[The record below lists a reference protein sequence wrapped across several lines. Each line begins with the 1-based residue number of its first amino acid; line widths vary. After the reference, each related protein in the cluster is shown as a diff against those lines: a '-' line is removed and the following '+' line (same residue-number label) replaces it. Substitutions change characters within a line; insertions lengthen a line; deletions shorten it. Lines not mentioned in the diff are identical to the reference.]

1 MNEKIPLKR
10 FAAGVA
16 SRSGMDAAEAE
27 EFIKSLFATIANGLR
42 TGEPVSVPG
51 LGEFRLTHNPEDPV
65 TFVPEAAWADE
76 VNAPFAMFEP
86 VELAEGITDTQLAEA
101 EKTET
106 ETVTAAS
113 PSEEVPEQETDAEP
127 ATVVSQPLPQNQE
140 PAPVQNQEPTPAHEP
155 VSTPATTPYRWPE
168 EEEEEAERLEAE
180 LAAKANETSTQ
191 PALTTTPPP
200 FSSQPAPTTP
210 TVTGANDSTT
220 EPEEASSTAQ
230 EDDYY
235 RSVRDSKSNNG
246 FTRGFIIGLIVGLA
260 IGALALCAY
269 VLYYVNTPAGQLP
282 LEVELDATEVV
293 PAN

>member
-101 EKTET
+101 EVTET

-113 PSEEVPEQETDAEP
+113 PSEEAPEQDTDFEP
-127 ATVVSQPLPQNQE
+127 ATAVEQPLPQNQE
-140 PAPVQNQEPTPAHEP
+140 TTPAHEP
-155 VSTPATTPYRWPE
+155 VSTTPATPYRWPE

-180 LAAKANETSTQ
+180 MAAKANEASTQTSSAAATAPLPPSPQPVAVTSTVSETSI
-191 PALTTTPPP
+191 A
-200 FSSQPAPTTP
+200 
-210 TVTGANDSTT
+210 T
-220 EPEEASSTAQ
+220 EPNETPSTAQ

-235 RSVRDSKSNNG
+235 RSVNDSDSKSG

-260 IGALALCAY
+260 IGAIALCAY

-282 LEVELDATEVV
+282 MEVELDATEVV

>member
-65 TFVPEAAWADE
+65 TFVPEPAWADE

-101 EKTET
+101 EVTET
-106 ETVTAAS
+106 ETVTATA
-113 PSEEVPEQETDAEP
+113 PSEEVLEQETDPEP
-127 ATVVSQPLPQNQE
+127 ETVVEQPLPQNQE
-140 PAPVQNQEPTPAHEP
+140 PTPVQNQEPAPANEP
-155 VSTPATTPYRWPE
+155 VSTPAATPYRWPE

-180 LAAKANETSTQ
+180 MAAKANEASAQ
-191 PALTTTPPP
+191 PAHTTTPPP
-200 FSSQPAPTTP
+200 FSPQQVPATHTEDKVTT
-210 TVTGANDSTT
+210 G

-235 RSVRDSKSNNG
+235 RSVSDSGNNSG

>member
-16 SRSGMDAAEAE
+16 SRSDMDAAEAE

-65 TFVPEAAWADE
+65 TFVPESAWADE

-101 EKTET
+101 ENTEP
-106 ETVTAAS
+106 ETVTVAA
-113 PSEEVPEQETDAEP
+113 PSEEVPEQDTDSEP
-127 ATVVSQPLPQNQE
+127 ATSVEQPSTQNQE
-140 PAPVQNQEPTPAHEP
+140 PIPAHEP
-155 VSTPATTPYRWPE
+155 VPTPPATPYRWPE

-180 LAAKANETSTQ
+180 LAAKANEADAQPASAAPLPPSPQPQPVAVTSTV
-191 PALTTTPPP
+191 
-200 FSSQPAPTTP
+200 SE
-210 TVTGANDSTT
+210 TGIAT
-220 EPEEASSTAQ
+220 EPNETPSTAQ

-235 RSVRDSKSNNG
+235 RSVSDSDSKSG

-282 LEVELDATEVV
+282 MEVELDATEVV